1 MSGIRKTVLMAAIG
15 GALFGAPVMLST
27 ATAHA
32 DSVNWDAIA
41 KCESGG
47 YWGSNTGNGQF
58 GGLQFKQATWTAN
71 GGVGNP
77 ATASRAEQIRVAEN
91 VLHTQ
96 GLGAWPTCG
105 AYAGAPVT
113 STPATATPGAPT
125 VRTVSAQSGCQ
136 NVGALAGIRLD
147 LLCTTL
153 TVPLQMF
160 SPSAAR

>member
-1 MSGIRKTVLMAAIG
+1 MTAAIG
-15 GALFGAPVMLST
+15 GALFGVPMMIST

-41 KCESGG
+41 QCESGG
-47 YWGSNTGNGQF
+47 NWTSNTGNGHF

-71 GGVGNP
+71 GGVGSP

-91 VLHTQ
+91 VLRTQ
-96 GLGAWPTCG
+96 GIGAWPKCG
-105 AYAGAPVT
+105 AYAGSPIT
-113 STPATATPGAPT
+113 TATTPRTPT
-125 VRTVSAQSGCQ
+125 TIRTVSAQQTGGCQ

-153 TVPLQMF
+153 TAPLQMF
-160 SPSAAR
+160 GPATTR